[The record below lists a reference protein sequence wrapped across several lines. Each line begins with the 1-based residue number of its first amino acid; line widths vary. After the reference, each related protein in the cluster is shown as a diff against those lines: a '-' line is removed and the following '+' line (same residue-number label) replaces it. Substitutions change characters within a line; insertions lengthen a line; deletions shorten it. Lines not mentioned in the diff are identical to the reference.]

1 MRAASRSERR
11 GFTLL
16 EVMVAVAILGLGLTV
31 ILSSQAGLVAG
42 VQRVRS
48 DTEVIGLARC
58 KMSEVEIELQRDG
71 FQLLDQNDAGEC
83 CEDEDSLGFSCE
95 WKVET
100 VELPQPSAFTENS
113 DDTGSLDDAVE
124 DAVDGAKDTAD
135 AASSGLGSLGA
146 LGVLGQMGATDGGA
160 LGEGAGLDDM
170 AGMVGDAAPNGQGGI
185 IQMAL
190 GMVYPSLK
198 PMLEASIRKVTVT
211 VKWKEGAKDRD
222 FSVIQYITDPLEGS
236 LTPNAADGVEAALEA
251 AGIGADADADADSGD
266 AK

>member
-1 MRAASRSERR
+1 MTRTFPLREGR

-58 KMSEVEIELQRDG
+58 KMNEVEIELQREG
-71 FQLLDQNDAGEC
+71 FQLLDQNDTGEC

-100 VELPQPSAFTENS
+100 VELPQPASFTENS
-113 DDTGSLDDAVE
+113 DETDSVDDALE

-146 LGVLGQMGATDGGA
+146 LGMLGQMGATDGSA
-160 LGEGAGLDDM
+160 LGEGSGLDDM
-170 AGMVGDAAPNGQGGI
+170 ASMAGDAAPSGQGGI

-211 VKWKEGAKDRD
+211 VKWKEGAKERD
-222 FSVIQYITDPLEGS
+222 FSVIQYVTNPLEGS
-236 LTPNAADGVEAALEA
+236 LSPNAADGVDALLKA
-251 AGIGADADADADSGD
+251 AGVGEDADADSGD